1 MRCEMFL
8 DERLD
13 KIMELLNKNK
23 KVKVKELSQTFNVSE
38 VIIRKDLQRLELEGK
53 LRRTHGGAILKKE
66 IVHLS
71 TLDERLINKTTQKNI
86 IAKKIFD
93 NILPEETIF
102 LDVSSINYI
111 AAELLAAQDKSI
123 VLITNMPSLASLFRK
138 HSKTDVIIIGGNYNK
153 EIGGIV
159 GSEAIEA
166 IEKYKVDKAFLGS
179 CGINLTTGS
188 ITNFQSEDGN
198 TKKAVISIAK
208 KKYLVIE
215 NKKFYC
221 EGTFSFSSLK
231 EFDSIITEKKS
242 ELLSNEVKEISK
254 KFLVEL
260 I

>member
-1 MRCEMFL
+1 MFL

-38 VIIRKDLQRLELEGK
+38 VMIRKDLQRLEIEGK
-53 LRRTHGGAILKKE
+53 LRRAHGGAILKE

-71 TLDERLINKTTQKNI
+71 TLDERLINKTHQKNI

-159 GSEAIEA
+159 GSEAIDA
-166 IEKYKVDKAFLGS
+166 IKKYKVDKAFLGS
-179 CGINLTTGS
+179 CGVNLTTGS

-198 TKKAVISIAK
+198 TKKSVISIAK

-215 NKKFYC
+215 DKKFHC

-231 EFDSIITEKKS
+231 EFDFIITEKKS
-242 ELLSNEVKEISK
+242 ELLSNEVKEISE
-254 KFLVEL
+254 KFLIEL
-260 I
+260 V